1 MAVKVQPVLGDV
13 GSDELF
19 LLESAFNGLMDAL
32 FDVTTV
38 DITTLQAAILA
49 RPEIVKMGIWPL
61 ATLFRWTS
69 PAYPTIVKAAGT
81 VPSDG
86 SDDLFESSVMLNS

>member
-49 RPEIVKMGIWPL
+49 RPEIVKVIQTRRLPRPRQ
-61 ATLFRWTS
+61 FPKR
-69 PAYPTIVKAAGT
+69 AA
-81 VPSDG
+81 
-86 SDDLFESSVMLNS
+86 